1 MGLVLLN
8 TKNDENEWV
17 TLKAN
22 GNVNLKHYALVD
34 ETFDAS
40 DEASDVH
47 RHFFK
52 FPNLEVKKGEYVR
65 VLTGKGKYRKS
76 AFTNNSNSI
85 VHEFYWGTNAHIW
98 NDTGDTV
105 YLLELKVVGR
115 MDVPAK

>member
-1 MGLVLLN
+1 MDLELLN

-22 GNVNLKHYALVD
+22 DVCNLKHYALVD
-34 ETFDAS
+34 ETFDES
-40 DEASDVH
+40 NETSDVH

-76 AFTNNSNSI
+76 IIASKPAHI
-85 VHEFYWGTNAHIW
+85 FYWGTNAHVW

-105 YLLELKVVGR
+105 YLLKLNVVGD
-115 MDVPAK
+115 MEVPAK

>member
-34 ETFDAS
+34 ETFDAT

-52 FPNLEVKKGEYVR
+52 FPNLEVKKDEYVR

-76 AFTNNSNSI
+76 IISSKPAHI
-85 VHEFYWGTNAHIW
+85 FYWGTNAHVW